1 MGTQITVFQI
11 LSHVEY
17 EGYNAPLGIFLSK
30 EEAIAAL
37 RVMFDAMDARDS
49 EYYCATISECGT
61 VITDT
66 DCTIS
71 IEEME
76 TGMVGFASALEY
88 V

>member
-1 MGTQITVFQI
+1 MSQITVFQI

-49 EYYCATISECGT
+49 EYYDAKMSECGT
-61 VITDT
+61 FITDT
-66 DCTIS
+66 DRTIS
-71 IEEME
+71 IEEIE
-76 TGMVGFASALEY
+76 TGMVGFTPALEY